1 MFHLFAAAV
10 CSLVPLAVAWPL
22 AGTSTACEY
31 LLDALNRKRLE
42 DLGHHDRVEAL
53 ETALRQLNRGK
64 GLGFT
69 LFGTVISHHVLK
81 QLFAPLVTLGS
92 PLLTFL
98 SLAEAPAGHCALS
111 DAGALAFQATAGL
124 VNETRTYNL
133 TVGPA
138 GVNAN

>member
-53 ETALRQLNRGK
+53 ETALREFPPSLPPAERWK
-64 GLGFT
+64 G
-69 LFGTVISHHVLK
+69 VL
-81 QLFAPLVTLGS
+81 
-92 PLLTFL
+92 LLL
-98 SLAEAPAGHCALS
+98 L
-111 DAGALAFQATAGL
+111 
-124 VNETRTYNL
+124 
-133 TVGPA
+133 
-138 GVNAN
+138 